1 METDDR
7 GRAPRR
13 RLGTRR
19 DDHSGRRQR
28 EHVST
33 LQGERS
39 VRAATGDTTVRTSVI
54 ANADIGPPHNQ
65 RSDEQPGESAE
76 RRDVYHIRCW
86 RDRRPRAVSV
96 QVVSPQRHDLDG
108 RPQLEFLE
116 HIHMESD
123 ARKGGRLP
131 RRRIWARDATTT
143 ADVGT
148 VNTSECRVQEQR

>member
-39 VRAATGDTTVRTSVI
+39 VRTAIGDTTVRTSVI
-54 ANADIGPPHNQ
+54 ANADIGPP
-65 RSDEQPGESAE
+65 SVCVVAYL
-76 RRDVYHIRCW
+76 RR
-86 RDRRPRAVSV
+86 
-96 QVVSPQRHDLDG
+96 
-108 RPQLEFLE
+108 
-116 HIHMESD
+116 
-123 ARKGGRLP
+123 
-131 RRRIWARDATTT
+131 
-143 ADVGT
+143 
-148 VNTSECRVQEQR
+148 

>member
-39 VRAATGDTTVRTSVI
+39 VRAATGETSIRSSVI
-54 ANADIGPPHNQ
+54 ANADIGLPHYHRSEEQ
-65 RSDEQPGESAE
+65 RGEPAE
-76 RRDVYHIRCW
+76 RRDVYHIHCR

-96 QVVSPQRHDLDG
+96 QVVSLPRHYLDG
-108 RPQLEFLE
+108 R
-116 HIHMESD
+116 
-123 ARKGGRLP
+123 A
-131 RRRIWARDATTT
+131 
-143 ADVGT
+143 
-148 VNTSECRVQEQR
+148 